1 MAKSFY
7 IDEEECIAC
16 ESCVELAPSAFV
28 MDESNEK
35 AVVKDIES
43 ANEEEV
49 QEAIDTCPT
58 QCIHW
63 GEQ

>member
-7 IDEEECIAC
+7 IDEQECIAC
-16 ESCVELAPSAFV
+16 ESCVELAPGAFA
-28 MDESNEK
+28 MDDSTEK
-35 AVVKDIES
+35 ATVKDVDGAS
-43 ANEEEV
+43 EEEV
-49 QEAIDTCPT
+49 QEAMDTCPT

>member
-7 IDEEECIAC
+7 IDQDECIAC
-16 ESCVELAPSAFV
+16 ESCVELAPGAFA
-28 MDESNEK
+28 MDDATEK
-35 AVVKDIES
+35 AMVKDIEG
-43 ANEEEV
+43 ATEEEV

-63 GEQ
+63 E